1 MCFNQSETI
10 GARIRGNP
18 AAGTNVN
25 RGTTT
30 GILSAAPLWL
40 TVCALIAPIIVFG
53 FSARSALSQVIKTN
67 ESALTPYKA
76 TDSAA
81 PQSAI
86 PSAYLYVA
94 VRPGPTGTLSASE
107 AGASDVTVATSASG
121 FAYPSLDFVISAA
134 SQLIAEGS
142 SSNNAASASKA
153 LAEVSRINA
162 HVRIDSLDASRA
174 PFRAGAA
181 APPVLVLMIAPEDVA
196 FGQGGSNRAADIA
209 TGVEFAT
216 RFMGPL
222 GDLVSAF
229 QSSHKNNRAPTQI
242 AYQSSDNEFGWT
254 WYESSDTPIEGIHR
268 CAALLQVPLKAA
280 YLHVA
285 VDLITDWR
293 HFGPWKK
300 SFDFQVP
307 VLPATRKQ

>member
-1 MCFNQSETI
+1 MKRRFLAYTF
-10 GARIRGNP
+10 A
-18 AAGTNVN
+18 
-25 RGTTT
+25 
-30 GILSAAPLWL
+30 
-40 TVCALIAPIIVFG
+40 ALIGSSFVG
-53 FSARSALSQVIKTN
+53 RSVLSQVIKIN

-76 TDSAA
+76 TDSAGQQNA
-81 PQSAI
+81 V
-86 PSAYLYVA
+86 PSGYLYVA
-94 VRPGPTGTLSASE
+94 VRPGPSGTLSR
-107 AGASDVTVATSASG
+107 SDSGGGNVTVATSATA

-134 SQLIAEGS
+134 SQLVAEGS
-142 SSNNAASASKA
+142 SSNNAASALKA

-162 HVRIDSLDASRA
+162 HVKIESLDASRV
-174 PFRAGAA
+174 PFTANDSE
-181 APPVLVLMIAPEDVA
+181 PPVLVLTIAPEEVA
-196 FGQGGSNRAADIA
+196 FGQGNPNSRAAEIA

-229 QSSHKNNRAPTQI
+229 QASHKTNRAPTQI

-254 WYESSDTPIEGIHR
+254 WYESPDTPIEGLHR

-280 YLHVA
+280 YLHVY

-300 SFDFQVP
+300 SFSFEVP
-307 VLPATRKQ
+307 VVPGTKKE

>member
-1 MCFNQSETI
+1 MKCILT
-10 GARIRGNP
+10 
-18 AAGTNVN
+18 AA
-25 RGTTT
+25 
-30 GILSAAPLWL
+30 
-40 TVCALIAPIIVFG
+40 ALLLVFSG
-53 FSARSALSQVIKTN
+53 SSVSQVVKMN

-76 TDSAA
+76 AD
-81 PQSAI
+81 PENRQSAI

-94 VRPGPTGTLSASE
+94 VRPGPTGKLSASE
-107 AGASDVTVATSASG
+107 AANSNVSVGTSTAG
-121 FAYPSLDFVISAA
+121 FVYPSLDFVISAA
-134 SQLIAEGS
+134 SQLIAEGTA
-142 SSNNAASASKA
+142 SNNASSASKA

-162 HVRIDSLDASRA
+162 HVHIESLDAS
-174 PFRAGAA
+174 GAA
-181 APPVLVLMIAPEDVA
+181 IRETSDAPPVLVLTIAPEEVA
-196 FGQGGSNRAADIA
+196 FGQTGPNRAADIA

-229 QSSHKNNRAPTQI
+229 QTSHKNNRAPTQI
-242 AYQSSDNEFGWT
+242 AYQSSDSEFGWT

-268 CAALLQVPLKAA
+268 CAALLQVPVKAA
-280 YLHVA
+280 SLHVT

-307 VLPATRKQ
+307 VVLAKPKP